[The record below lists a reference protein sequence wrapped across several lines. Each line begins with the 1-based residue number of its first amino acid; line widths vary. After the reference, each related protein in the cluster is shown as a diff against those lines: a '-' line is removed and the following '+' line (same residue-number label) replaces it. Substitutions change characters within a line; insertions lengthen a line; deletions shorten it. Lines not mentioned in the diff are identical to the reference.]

1 VTEILF
7 LYKKLSDV
15 SRLSRSYRSFLAVL
29 ERRASPVGARMT
41 QQNQKPTAN
50 TPMSER
56 GHSDP
61 PGLWAT
67 VVLSSLVIHLFVL
80 GMLRLWLMVRIYRNQ
95 AARNLIPVDVIAQA
109 SEASVPLQPTP
120 TTTSV
125 ATTNLPS
132 VNTPTKTPKPVPNS
146 QTASTSLQADS
157 PKTNTSPSVTQAG
170 KQTPSPKQSPT
181 VKKSP
186 ATNPSQK
193 PSPGTPTQKP
203 SPDPIPSPNNPS
215 GTQPSPSKPDLSIN
229 NGKGTNGS
237 STSPSPNPVASTG
250 SGGILIS
257 STGTP
262 DPISNNSEILHP
274 NDPNYNDKLASLL
287 EGNSQLSAAELK
299 PLGITVDQ
307 DLALRVVV
315 IIESTGKATLAKL
328 PWPQKQAGNL
338 SVDKATQLA
347 DKSIAKLRFN
357 PTLMDGKPVDRD
369 YSLTL
374 KISPIRQ

>member
-1 VTEILF
+1 
-7 LYKKLSDV
+7 
-15 SRLSRSYRSFLAVL
+15 
-29 ERRASPVGARMT
+29 MT
-41 QQNQKPTAN
+41 QQNQKPTDN

-61 PGLWAT
+61 PGLWAI

-80 GMLRLWLMVRIYRNQ
+80 GMLRLWLMVRTNSLP

-109 SEASVPLQPTP
+109 SEASLPLQPTP
-120 TTTSV
+120 TTTSA

-132 VNTPTKTPKPVPNS
+132 VNTPTKTPKSVPKS
-146 QTASTSLQADS
+146 QTASTSLQPDS
-157 PKTNTSPSVTQAG
+157 PKTNTSPGVTQAG

-193 PSPGTPTQKP
+193 PLPGTPTQKP
-203 SPDPIPSPNNPS
+203 SPAPISSPSNPS
-215 GTQPSPSKPDLSIN
+215 GTQPSPSKPDLPIN

-250 SGGILIS
+250 SGGNQNSSDSQSGGILIS

-299 PLGITVDQ
+299 PLGITLDR

-315 IIESTGKATLAKL
+315 IIESTGKATLVDL
-328 PWPQKQAGNL
+328 PHQDPPGTL
-338 SVDKATQLA
+338 SDDKAKQLA

>member
-1 VTEILF
+1 
-7 LYKKLSDV
+7 
-15 SRLSRSYRSFLAVL
+15 
-29 ERRASPVGARMT
+29 MT
-41 QQNQKPTAN
+41 QQNQKPTDN

-80 GMLRLWLMVRIYRNQ
+80 GMLRLWLMVRINSFQ

-125 ATTNLPS
+125 APTNLPS
-132 VNTPTKTPKPVPNS
+132 VNTPTKTPKQVPNS
-146 QTASTSLQADS
+146 QTASTSLYADS
-157 PKTNTSPSVTQAG
+157 PKTNTSPGVTQTG

-203 SPDPIPSPNNPS
+203 SPAPISSQNNPS
-215 GTQPSPSKPDLSIN
+215 GTQTSSSKPDSPN
-229 NGKGTNGS
+229 NQGNPTNGS
-237 STSPSPNPVASTG
+237 STSPSPSPVASNG
-250 SGGILIS
+250 SGGNQNSSDSQSGGILIS

-262 DPISNNSEILHP
+262 DPIANNSEILHP

-287 EGNSQLSAAELK
+287 EGNSELSGAELK
-299 PLGITVDQ
+299 QLGITLDR
-307 DLALRVVV
+307 DLALRVEI
-315 IIESTGKATLAKL
+315 IIESTGKATLVRL
-328 PWPQKQAGNL
+328 PPQDLPGNL
-338 SVDKATQLA
+338 SADKAKQLA
-347 DKSIAKLRFN
+347 NKSIAKLRFS
-357 PTLMDGKPVDRD
+357 PTLMAGKPVDRD

-374 KISPIRQ
+374 KISPSQK